1 MLCPIANDRET
12 TPPRA
17 TPTETAGPVEIPY
30 QVLEEASGNFNQLPY
45 KEGGHKLG
53 EGGFGE
59 VFHCLLRLGGGAPV
73 EAAVKVL
80 SNKVGGAE
88 EGGVDQEF
96 IGCLL
101 SCRRAAVV
109 QWTSSS
115 LRLSCRPSLCELL
128 YLL

>member
-1 MLCPIANDRET
+1 MVCIVLCMHACPTLPGSMLCSIADVPET

-17 TPTETAGPVEIPY
+17 TPTETAGPVQIPY
-30 QVLEEASGNFNQLPY
+30 HVLEEASGNFDQLPY

-88 EGGVDQEF
+88 EREGGEQVF
-96 IGCLL
+96 TACFL
-101 SCRRAAVV
+101 SCRRAAVA
-109 QWTSSS
+109 Q
-115 LRLSCRPSLCELL
+115 
-128 YLL
+128 